1 MDLDASSSSSA
12 SPDLPELPSSPLSE
26 LSVLS
31 RTPSVSPRTSLAYD
45 IRGIPSPPSSTLCS
59 GTASPSK
66 SSDVE
71 DLSIMVNPN
80 GARPAKR
87 RKLNTKRDR
96 TTRYINLE
104 DAAANTDKEE
114 LSASIADLTD
124 ALKHKKK
131 IVVIAGAG
139 ISVSSGIPDFRSS
152 RGLFASLKNQH
163 KLKASGAQLFDA
175 SVYKSDEST
184 THFHT
189 MVRELA
195 ALTESAESSEFHH
208 MLASLAHEGRLLRLY
223 TQNIDCLDTK
233 LEPLE
238 TTVPLNEKGPWK
250 KTVQLHG
257 GLGKMV
263 CSKCSEVT
271 NFDASIF
278 NGPEAPLCGT
288 CETLD
293 LVRTSHA
300 GKRSHGIGK
309 MRPRM
314 VLYNEHNPDEQAI
327 ANVVRA
333 DLRARPDAVIVVGT
347 SLKIPGV
354 KNMVKDMCGVARKR
368 RDGLTVWINLD
379 AEPSS
384 GELKGCWDL
393 VVRGKSDD
401 VASLAGLPRWDQTVD
416 EKLTVVDT
424 ETMENSL
431 RNGKFNV
438 EIRRST
444 PEESASVKAE
454 SPQLRAAELESMSKY
469 AEDIKGILTPTA
481 SPKVQPRTALPM
493 AKPKLGATPA
503 AAAKP
508 KQSQLL
514 FGTPTARSKVSTP
527 SATELKRKKSKQ
539 NTKKVDKK
547 PRATVTDAFRATK
560 VTATA
565 NTKLQAKSIQGET
578 PGGLK
583 AALSDMKVDFQLR
596 APLITRD
603 VQPGKYLEETPYIP
617 SSTSNMQQPTTPPQK
632 GNTLPDAVSP
642 KSVPRGMEHL
652 IQM

>member
-1 MDLDASSSSSA
+1 
-12 SPDLPELPSSPLSE
+12 
-26 LSVLS
+26 
-31 RTPSVSPRTSLAYD
+31 
-45 IRGIPSPPSSTLCS
+45 
-59 GTASPSK
+59 
-66 SSDVE
+66 
-71 DLSIMVNPN
+71 MVNPD

-87 RKLNTKRDR
+87 RRLTTKRDR
-96 TTRYINLE
+96 TTRYINLVE
-104 DAAANTDKEE
+104 GFDNSEQEE
-114 LSASIADLTD
+114 LSPSILDLQD
-124 ALKHKKK
+124 VLRHKKK

-195 ALTESAESSEFHH
+195 ALTESAEPSRFHQ
-208 MLASLAHEGRLLRLY
+208 MIASLAHEGRLLRLY
-223 TQNIDCLDTK
+223 TQNIDCLDSN
-233 LEPLE
+233 LPPLE

-263 CSKCSEVT
+263 CSKCSEVSP
-271 NFDASIF
+271 FDASMF
-278 NGPEAPLCGT
+278 NGPEAPLCKV
-288 CETLD
+288 CEALD

-354 KNMVKDMCGVARKR
+354 KNMVKDMCGVTRKR
-368 RDGLTVWINLD
+368 KDGVTIWINLD
-379 AEPSS
+379 SEPSS

-401 VASLAGLPRWDQTVD
+401 VASLASLPPWDSTGE
-416 EKLTVVDT
+416 EKLTMIDDT
-424 ETMENSL
+424 TIANSL

-454 SPQLRAAELESMSKY
+454 SPRLPMIEPESVRK
-469 AEDIKGILTPTA
+469 AVVDVVGIPTPTA
-481 SPKVQPRTALPM
+481 SPKVASRTALPM
-493 AKPKLGATPA
+493 GKPKSGAVSVTG
-503 AAAKP
+503 KSR
-508 KQSQLL
+508 QGQLL
-514 FGTPTARSKVSTP
+514 FP
-527 SATELKRKKSKQ
+527 SASAVPKSDAAPAKDLKRKKPKQ
-539 NTKKVDKK
+539 ATKKVEKK
-547 PRATVTDAFRATK
+547 PRVTVTSAFKATK
-560 VTATA
+560 ATATSTA
-565 NTKLQAKSIQGET
+565 KTDLKTMRDNTVSQVTRSGMMT
-578 PGGLK
+578 
-583 AALSDMKVDFQLR
+583 DFQLR
-596 APLITRD
+596 APINAQDLPSRKSLD
-603 VQPGKYLEETPYIP
+603 VTPFISSNP
-617 SSTSNMQQPTTPPQK
+617 SNIQQPTTPSQK
-632 GNTLPDAVSP
+632 TDAIASATLSP
-642 KSVPRGMEHL
+642 KSVPRGMERL
-652 IQM
+652 LQS